1 MPNDRAF
8 LVIVRRKN
16 YEKRSPEDYLTELS
30 ELTRSAGG
38 FITGHIVATVER
50 PTPNYFISSGK
61 LLEARDKARQA
72 KANILIFNI
81 DLSPIQGRNI
91 ESETGIRAVD
101 RTGLIIDI
109 FARRAQSRAGRL
121 QVELAQLNYLLPRLV
136 GQGVIMSRTGGGI
149 GTRGP
154 GEQKLEV
161 DRRKIRNRIIQVK
174 KELGKV
180 KVHQDLLRKRRQE
193 KDFPLIAIVGY
204 TNAGKSTLMNALTGS
219 QTLVEDKLFATLD
232 PTTRLGGVTAGAR
245 LNEGGTHS
253 NASKGLLFTDTV
265 GFLVDLPHS
274 LIEAFQATLDE
285 VREADV
291 LIHVMDVTNSDH
303 ELQFHSVGKVLEEL
317 GAHEKPIVLALNKI
331 DGLDENQLQSVIR
344 KYPDGVPISAKSK
357 LNLKQL
363 IERVYT
369 LISKELS

>member
-1 MPNDRAF
+1 MPRDKAF
-8 LVIVRRKN
+8 LAIVRRKN
-16 YEKRSPEDYLTELS
+16 YEKRSPEDYLEELS

-38 FITGHIVATVER
+38 VITGHVVATVER
-50 PTPNYFISSGK
+50 PTPNFFISQGK
-61 LLEARDKARQA
+61 LLEIKTKAQ
-72 KANILIFNI
+72 KEGANVLIFNI
-81 DLSPIQGRNI
+81 DLSPIQSRNI
-91 ESETGIRAVD
+91 ESESGIRAVD

-174 KELGKV
+174 KELTKV

-193 KDFPLIAIVGY
+193 KKFPLVALVGY

-219 QTLVEDKLFATLD
+219 DVFVEDKLFATLD
-232 PTTRLGGVTAGAR
+232 PTTRILNVTGKNSI
-245 LNEGGTHS
+245 LI
-253 NASKGLLFTDTV
+253 TDTV

-285 VREADV
+285 VREADL
-291 LIHVMDVTNSDH
+291 LIHVLDVSNLSH

-317 GAHEKPIVLALNKI
+317 GAHEKPMVLALNKI
-331 DGLDENQLQSVIR
+331 DCLDEEQRQHISR
-344 KYPDGVPISAKSK
+344 KYPDGILISAKSK
-357 LNLKQL
+357 INLKQL
-363 IERVYT
+363 IEHVDT
-369 LISKELS
+369 LMSKELS